1 MKNIWVGN
9 SMEEFS
15 DSLIDQVRFNSDG
28 LIPAIIQDE
37 DTGEVLML
45 GYMNRDA
52 LKKSLETGIT
62 HFWSRTRRKIWMK
75 GETSGHI
82 QKIKEAFIDC
92 DGDALLF
99 KVEQVKAA
107 CHTGY
112 KSCFYRA
119 ADKAS
124 GTWIVEG
131 ERVFI
136 PEEVYANV
144 KNYGQHKMD
153 GTNERT
159 CLGKDEKSCGG
170 RTFTNREASVLHE
183 LYDVIVDR
191 KLHPKEG
198 SYTCYLFE
206 KGIDK
211 ILKKVGEESTEV
223 IIAAK
228 NRVKSEVIYEVGD
241 LIYHLLVVLVEQGI
255 SLEEIYDELKRR
267 R

>member
-1 MKNIWVGN
+1 MIMLMGEVK
-9 SMEEFS
+9 
-15 DSLIDQVRFNSDG
+15 FNSDG

-37 DTGEVLML
+37 ETGEVLML
-45 GYMNRDA
+45 GYMNRQA
-52 LKKSLETGIT
+52 LEKSLETGIT

-75 GETSGHI
+75 GETSGHV
-82 QKIKEAFIDC
+82 QKIKEVFIDC

-99 KVEQVKAA
+99 KVQQVKAA

-119 ADKAS
+119 ADKAN
-124 GTWIVEG
+124 GTWVIKG

-136 PEEVYANV
+136 PEEVYADV
-144 KNYGQHKMD
+144 KRDDEHKMD
-153 GTNERT
+153 GTAERPSSEMQEESSEEQNRAN
-159 CLGKDEKSCGG
+159 GK
-170 RTFTNREASVLHE
+170 TSVLQE

-191 KLHPKEG
+191 KLHPREG

-211 ILKKVGEESTEV
+211 ILKKVGEESAEV

-228 NRVKSEVIYEVGD
+228 NRVKSEVIYEVSD
-241 LIYHLLVVLVEQGI
+241 LLYHLLVVLVEQGI
-255 SLEEIYDELKRR
+255 SIEEVYDELKRR

>member
-1 MKNIWVGN
+1 MKAIEVDNFREGVLN
-9 SMEEFS
+9 T
-15 DSLIDQVRFNSDG
+15 LIDEISFNADG
-28 LIPAIIQDE
+28 VVPAIVQDH
-37 DTGEVLML
+37 DTGEVLMV
-45 GYMNRDA
+45 GYMNRETFQ
-52 LKKSLETGIT
+52 KSLETGIT
-62 HFWSRTRRKIWMK
+62 HFWSRTRRKIWKK

-82 QKIKEAFIDC
+82 QKIKEVFIDC

-119 ADKAS
+119 ADKAT
-124 GTWIVEG
+124 GTWTVKG

-136 PEEVYANV
+136 PEEVYA
-144 KNYGQHKMD
+144 
-153 GTNERT
+153 
-159 CLGKDEKSCGG
+159 
-170 RTFTNREASVLHE
+170 EAQSPINQNTSVLQE

-191 KLHPKEG
+191 KLHPREG

-211 ILKKVGEESTEV
+211 ILKKVGEESAEV
-223 IIAAK
+223 IIAVK
-228 NRVKSEVIYEVGD
+228 NGKKSEVIYETCD

-255 SLEEIYDELKRR
+255 SLEDVFEELKRR

>member
-1 MKNIWVGN
+1 MKDIGIDN
-9 SMEEFS
+9 SMQEFS
-15 DSLIDQVRFNSDG
+15 YALIDQVKFNGDG
-28 LIPAIIQDE
+28 LVPAIIQDGNS
-37 DTGEVLML
+37 GEVLML
-45 GYMNRDA
+45 GYMNREA
-52 LKKSLETGIT
+52 LKKSLQTGIT
-62 HFWSRTRRKIWMK
+62 HFWSRTRRRIWMK

-82 QKIKEAFIDC
+82 QKIREAFIDC

-119 ADKAS
+119 ADKAT
-124 GTWIVEG
+124 GTWSVTG
-131 ERVFI
+131 KKVFT
-136 PEEVYANV
+136 PDEVYANA
-144 KNYGQHKMD
+144 KNDGEQKAD
-153 GTNERT
+153 GTVEQSSEMEERLREWQT
-159 CLGKDEKSCGG
+159 PVDQKS
-170 RTFTNREASVLHE
+170 SVLQE

-191 KLHPKEG
+191 KLHPREG

-211 ILKKVGEESTEV
+211 ILKKVGEESSEV

-228 NRVKSEVIYEVGD
+228 NRVKSEVVYEVSD
-241 LIYHLLVVLVEQGI
+241 LLYHLLVVLVEQGI
-255 SLEEIYDELKRR
+255 SLEEVYDELKRR

>member
-1 MKNIWVGN
+1 MEAIRVGN
-9 SMEEFS
+9 FMEEFS
-15 DSLIDQVRFNSDG
+15 AVLIDQVRFNSDG
-28 LIPAIIQDE
+28 LVPAIIQDE
-37 DTGEVLML
+37 NTGEVLML
-45 GYMNRDA
+45 GYMNRQA

-62 HFWSRTRRKIWMK
+62 HFWSRTRRRIWMK

-82 QKIKEAFIDC
+82 QKIKEVFIDC

-107 CHTGY
+107 CHAGY

-119 ADKAS
+119 ADKAN
-124 GTWIVEG
+124 GTWIVKG

-136 PEEVYANV
+136 PEEVYADV
-144 KNYGQHKMD
+144 KKNDEYKTDGIAGQS
-153 GTNERT
+153 TTET
-159 CLGKDEKSCGG
+159 YEKSSEEQ
-170 RTFTNREASVLHE
+170 NRANEKASILQE

-191 KLHPKEG
+191 KLHPREG

-211 ILKKVGEESTEV
+211 ILKKVGEESSEV

-228 NRVKSEVIYEVGD
+228 NRVKSEVVYEVSD
-241 LIYHLLVVLVEQGI
+241 LLYHLLVVLVEQGI
-255 SLEEIYDELKRR
+255 SLEEVYDELKRR